1 MSAKIV
7 PVILSGGA
15 GVRLWPLSRESFPKQ
30 FHPLSGSRTLLQETA
45 LRVADRGRF
54 ERLVVVANGEHRFVV
69 AEQLRSVADAPT
81 IILEPTARNTAAAVA
96 TAAYFA
102 HLADPDALI
111 LIMPADHAVPDTEA
125 FLTALDAG
133 MDAAQDG
140 SLVLFGIS
148 PTGPATDY
156 GYIRANGM
164 VRGAARQVEAFV
176 EKPEA
181 SVAATY
187 VEDPDCYWNSGI
199 FLLPAAI
206 VLEEFERYA
215 PSICAAARTSV
226 DAGRR
231 DADFLRLDENAFAAS
246 PTTSFDV
253 AVLEH
258 TRRAVVVPATFD
270 WADIGSWG
278 AMWDVADHDNF
289 DNVELGDVVS
299 EETSRSYLRSEGP
312 MIATVG
318 VDDLVV
324 VATPDVVLVARRGS
338 EQGVKRVVERLRR
351 SNHRAATQ
359 ARRVYRPWG
368 SYESIYEGERCQ
380 VKCLTVR
387 PGGCL
392 SLQSHFHR
400 SEHWVV
406 VNGTAEVQ
414 VNGACSLV
422 TENGYVYV
430 PLGIQHRLKNPG
442 KVPLNLIE
450 VQSGAYLGEDD
461 IIRLEDDYARV

>member
-45 LRVADRGRF
+45 LRVADGERF
-54 ERLVVVANGEHRFVV
+54 ERLVVVANGEHRFLV
-69 AEQLRSVADAPT
+69 AEQLRDVAATPT
-81 IILEPTARNTAAAVA
+81 IILEPIARNTAAAVA

-102 HLADPDALI
+102 HQADPEALV
-111 LIMPADHAVPDTEA
+111 LIMPADHAVPDTDA
-125 FLTALDAG
+125 FLNALDAG
-133 MDAAQDG
+133 VDAARDG
-140 SLVLFGIS
+140 SLVLFGIP

-156 GYIRANGM
+156 GYIRANGT

-187 VEDPDCYWNSGI
+187 LKDPDCYWNSGI
-199 FLLPAAI
+199 FLLNAGV

-215 PSICAAARTSV
+215 PSIMAAARASV
-226 DAGRR
+226 DAGNR
-231 DADFLRLDENAFAAS
+231 DADFLRLEENAFAAS
-246 PTTSFDV
+246 PTTSFDL
-253 AVLEH
+253 AILEH
-258 TRRAVVVPATFD
+258 TRRAVVVPAAFG

-278 AMWDVADHDNF
+278 ALWDAADRDNF
-289 DNVELGDVVS
+289 DNVEVGQVVC
-299 EETSRSYLRSEGP
+299 EETNRSYVRSEGP

-324 VATPDVVLVARRGS
+324 IATPDAVLVARRDS
-338 EQGVKRVVERLRR
+338 EQGVKKVVERLRV
-351 SNHRAATQ
+351 SNHRAATE

-368 SYESIYEGERCQ
+368 SYESIYVGERCQ
-380 VKCLTVR
+380 VKCLTVS

-400 SEHWVV
+400 AEHWVV
-406 VNGTAEVQ
+406 VNGTAEVHL
-414 VNGACSLV
+414 NGACSLV

-430 PLGIQHRLKNPG
+430 PLGTRHRLKNPG

-450 VQSGAYLGEDD
+450 VQSGGYLGEDD
-461 IIRLEDDYARV
+461 IIRLEDVYARV